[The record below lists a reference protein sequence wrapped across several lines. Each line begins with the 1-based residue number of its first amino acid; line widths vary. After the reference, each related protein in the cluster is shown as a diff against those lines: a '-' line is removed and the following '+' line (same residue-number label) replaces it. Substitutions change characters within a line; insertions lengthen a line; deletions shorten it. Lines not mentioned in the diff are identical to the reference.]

1 MVTSKTQPV
10 SVRTRP
16 AGSDDAELVHGL
28 YAATPEYFDII
39 SIPVPT
45 VAEVRTDL
53 ETAAA
58 DPRRRI
64 ELVLL
69 EAVEAASPSSNGEV
83 TSAPRPAYGATAREP
98 VDTRERAGVHDPVLV
113 ERAPARDPATGLAIA
128 GYLDYKLDYPD
139 PGDATVNLLLVR
151 GGLQSRGIG
160 GACAL
165 DLEARLRGR
174 ARRLLASIYG
184 ENPRARRFWEN
195 LGYVFAID
203 ARPILDWYAKQLD

>member
-1 MVTSKTQPV
+1 MATSKTQPV
-10 SVRTRP
+10 AVRTRP
-16 AGSDDAELVHGL
+16 AGSGDAELVHGL

-69 EAVEAASPSSNGEV
+69 DAVAASRNGEAHRSPQ
-83 TSAPRPAYGATAREP
+83 SAVGDVGTA
-98 VDTRERAGVHDPVLV
+98 L
-113 ERAPARDPATGLAIA
+113 DPATGLPIA

-151 GGLQSRGIG
+151 GGFQSRGIG
-160 GACAL
+160 GACAR
-165 DLEARLRGR
+165 DLESRLHGR

-195 LGYVFAID
+195 LGFVFAID